1 MYKSLYSYR
10 FVIFL
15 TCQLSTLF
23 GSLFFPDEFFN
34 ETLLPLLFLINIAAG
49 ILMISKWKKLMWFF
63 ILLFAIASIMFGT
76 DLLSRQTSELS
87 LSRLS
92 IYFVFNI
99 VITWNIIQQI
109 WQEEIIDKN
118 VIFGLMSGYISLGFL
133 AFFLFMSIELAHPGS
148 LKGFSEVTPDTLL
161 KADAIMYYAFITFM
175 AIGYGDI
182 VPTINMAQ
190 KAAILV
196 GLVGQFYIII
206 VTGIVVGKYIQ
217 NTKEKKS

>member
-1 MYKSLYSYR
+1 
-10 FVIFL
+10 
-15 TCQLSTLF
+15 
-23 GSLFFPDEFFN
+23 
-34 ETLLPLLFLINIAAG
+34 
-49 ILMISKWKKLMWFF
+49 MWFF

-76 DLLSRQTSELS
+76 DLLSRQPSELS

-118 VIFGLMSGYISLGFL
+118 VILGLMSGYISLGFL
-133 AFFLFMSIELAHPGS
+133 AFFLFMSIELVHPGS
-148 LKGFSEVTPDTLL
+148 LKGFSEATPDMLL

-182 VPTINMAQ
+182 VPTISMAQ

-217 NTKEKKS
+217 KAKEKRS